1 MNITIIYLFVFNII
15 IEKGPWIVGDEIQGS
30 YFIQALIHVFK
41 NMAYDKTFM
50 EMMKEVTK

>member
-1 MNITIIYLFVFNII
+1 MNITINYLFVFNII